1 MKTEL
6 LNLWQIFKR
15 DKRGA
20 TSLMFAAGLLTTVI
34 LTGAAL
40 DYSDGV
46 YTRTRLQAAVDSATL
61 AVAKQGSQNP
71 SEYISNVAALQS
83 LAQQFVTANGP
94 TNSTISDFHACLVAG
109 GDCTTADGRTLQVG
123 QFYTKGSVTY
133 TPFLDHIAALSGPG
147 QQTLSSS
154 ATAGANLLWPQTL
167 TLNLIGA
174 KGWYYKTVNLYVL
187 PYANGAAA
195 SAYSSAATWTY
206 QPQNLGTP
214 SGSANVNIGSDPA
227 NGMTNLKFSQLGAGY
242 GTLTG
247 PTTVSLGQYADV
259 FMVENVMQGPC
270 SPSTPWMPGNWSS
283 GSYTFPSA
291 CYASQSAAQTAV
303 NPTITSKCGTQ
314 PSKTSRSYS
323 TWSNCA
329 ATYNP
334 VQESVGYNVCSESEL
349 NSGSN
354 PAYSS
359 YNSICNPYTGGN
371 ASYNSSN
378 TQSWQFIFVNFMP
391 AQSYQN
397 TNVFSTSV
405 SSTSLFPCN
414 QTVGHEW
421 EDGGSIVGT
430 SYTSAT
436 SSAQNAS
443 TLPQQDF
450 FYTVTSTCGPEPGV
464 AASGYTSSQTT
475 TYGAAAQ
482 LVQ

>member
-1 MKTEL
+1 MKKNL
-6 LNLWQIFKR
+6 LRYWQSFVQ
-15 DKRGA
+15 DQSAA
-20 TSLMFAAGLLTTVI
+20 TSLMFASGLLTTVI

-46 YTRTRLQAAVDSATL
+46 YKRTRLQAAVDSATL

-71 SEYISNVAALQS
+71 SAYIDNVAALQS
-83 LAQQFVTANGP
+83 VAQQFLTANGP
-94 TNSTISDFHACLVAG
+94 AGSTVADFHACLAAG
-109 GDCTTADGRTLQVG
+109 GDCTTVDGRTLQVG
-123 QFYTKGSVTY
+123 QFYTKGSLSY
-133 TPFLDHIAALSGPG
+133 TPLLNHIAALSGPG

-154 ATAGANLLWPQTL
+154 ATAGANLLWPTSL
-167 TLNLIGA
+167 TLNLVGA
-174 KGWYYKTVNLYVL
+174 KGWYYKTVGLYVL
-187 PYANGAAA
+187 PYANGTSA
-195 SAYSSAATWTY
+195 SAYSQLATWTY

-227 NGMTNLKFSQLGAGY
+227 NGMTNLTFSQLGAGY

-247 PTTVSLGQYADV
+247 PTSVSLGQYSDV
-259 FMVENVMQGPC
+259 FLVEKVMQGPC
-270 SPSTPWMPGNWSS
+270 APSKPWLPGNWSS
-283 GSYTFPSA
+283 GSYTFPSS
-291 CYASQSAAQTAV
+291 CYATQSAAQTAMNSV
-303 NPTITSKCGTQ
+303 IAQHCGSH
-314 PSKTSRSYS
+314 PSQSCSS
-323 TWSNCA
+323 
-329 ATYNP
+329 TYNP
-334 VQESVGYNVCSESEL
+334 VQESVGYNVCTESEI
-349 NSGSN
+349 SSSSN

-371 ASYNSSN
+371 TQYNSN
-378 TQSWQFIFVNFMP
+378 NPNNYSWQFIFVNFLP

-430 SYTSAT
+430 SYNSAL
-436 SSAQNAS
+436 SSARNAS
-443 TLPQQDF
+443 TKPQQDF

-464 AASGYTSSQTT
+464 TASGYTSSQTT
-475 TYGAAAQ
+475 TYGAAAK

>member
-1 MKTEL
+1 MKREL
-6 LNLWQIFKR
+6 FKHC
-15 DKRGA
+15 KSLVQNQGGA

-46 YTRTRLQAAVDSATL
+46 WTRTRLQSAVDSATL

-71 SEYISNVAALQS
+71 SQYINNVAALRTF
-83 LAQQFVTANGP
+83 AQQFLTANGP
-94 TNSTISDFHACLVAG
+94 ANTTVADFHACLLAG
-109 GDCTTADGRTLQVG
+109 GDCTTANGTTLQVG

-133 TPFLDHIAALSGPG
+133 TPLLNNIAALGGPG
-147 QQTLSSS
+147 QQTLSGS
-154 ATAGANLLWPQTL
+154 AIAGANLLWPQTL

-174 KGWYYKTVNLYVL
+174 KGWYYKTVSLYVL

-195 SAYSSAATWTY
+195 NAYSQLATWTY

-214 SGSANVNIGSDPA
+214 SGAANVNIGSDPA

-247 PTTVSLGQYADV
+247 PTTVNLGQYADV

-270 SPSTPWMPGNWSS
+270 PPSTPWMPKNWSS
-283 GSYTFPSA
+283 GSYTFPGK
-291 CYASQSAAQTAV
+291 CYATQAAAQTAV
-303 NPTITSKCGTQ
+303 NALITANCGAHPTQSCRNT
-314 PSKTSRSYS
+314 YS
-323 TWSNCA
+323 P
-329 ATYNP
+329 P

-359 YNSICNPYTGGN
+359 YNSICNPYSGGN

-378 TQSWQFIFVNFMP
+378 SQSWQFVFVNFLP

-421 EDGGSIVGT
+421 EDGGSIVGST
-430 SYTSAT
+430 YAQAL

-450 FYTVTSTCGPEPGV
+450 FYTVSSTCGPEPGV
-464 AASGYTSSQTT
+464 NAAGYYGTQTT
-475 TYGAAAQ
+475 TYGAAAK

>member
-1 MKTEL
+1 ML
-6 LNLWQIFKR
+6 RRWQSFVQ
-15 DKRGA
+15 DQCGA
-20 TSLMFAAGLLTTVI
+20 TSLMFAAGLLTTAI

-46 YTRTRLQAAVDSATL
+46 YIRTRLQAAVDSATL
-61 AVAKQGSQNP
+61 AVAKQGAQDP
-71 SEYISNVAALQS
+71 SSYISNVAALRS
-83 LAQQFVTANGP
+83 IAQQFLTANGP
-94 TNSTISDFHACLVAG
+94 ANSTVADFHACLVTG
-109 GDCTTADGRTLQVG
+109 GDCTTADGRTLEVG

-133 TPFLDHIAALSGPG
+133 TPLLNHIAALSGPG
-147 QQTLSSS
+147 QQNLSSS

-174 KGWYYKTVNLYVL
+174 KGWYYKSVKLYVL

-195 SAYSSAATWTY
+195 NAYTTAATWIY

-214 SGSANVNIGSDPA
+214 SGSANVNIGSDSA

-247 PTTVSLGQYADV
+247 PTTVNLGQYADV
-259 FMVENVMQGPC
+259 FMVESVMQGPC
-270 SPSTPWMPGNWSS
+270 PPSAPWMPKNWNS
-283 GSYTFPSA
+283 GSYTFPGS
-291 CYASQSAAQTAV
+291 CYATQSAAQTAV
-303 NPTITSKCGTQ
+303 NSLITQHCGSH
-314 PSKTSRSYS
+314 PSSSCSSTYS
-323 TWSNCA
+323 P
-329 ATYNP
+329 P
-334 VQESVGYNVCSESEL
+334 VQESFGYNVCSESEL

-359 YNSICNPYTGGN
+359 YNSICHP

-378 TQSWQFIFVNFMP
+378 TQSWQFLFVNFLP

-421 EDGGSIVGT
+421 EDGGSIVGS
-430 SYTSAT
+430 SYSQAL

-450 FYTVTSTCGPEPGV
+450 FYTVSSACGPEPGV
-464 AASGYTSSQTT
+464 TASGYTSSQTT
-475 TYGAAAQ
+475 TYGAAAK